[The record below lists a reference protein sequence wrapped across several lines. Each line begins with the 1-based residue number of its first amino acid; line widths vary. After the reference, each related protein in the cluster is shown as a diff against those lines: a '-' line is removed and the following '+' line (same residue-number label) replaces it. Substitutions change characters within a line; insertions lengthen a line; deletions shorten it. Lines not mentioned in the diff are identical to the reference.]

1 MNYADM
7 LNNVTQGD
15 CLEVMRSIPDNAIDM
30 VLADLPYA
38 MTKNKWD
45 KIIPLDELWEEY
57 HRIVKPNG
65 VFCLT
70 ASGAF
75 LGQLICSNIKE
86 YKYKYVWEK
95 DIATNFLNAKKQPL
109 RKHEDVLVF
118 YRKYPTYNE
127 QKIKGKPYN
136 TKKSAK
142 SACNNYSK
150 YKMCES
156 SCLDGMRHP
165 KDIIYFKTALS
176 EHGGGGLVHPT
187 QKPVELGRWL
197 IRTYTNE
204 GDTVL
209 DNTCG
214 SGTFLVSAL
223 LEGRNFVGIE
233 KNDNPMLHKVE
244 PIDYVGYARDRIL
257 REIANAE
264 PSKLQKM
271 QKCGLLSE
279 KILLDKPKVDLFG
292 DNIVVSKATA
302 RR

>member
-1 MNYADM
+1 M
-7 LNNVTQGD
+7 
-15 CLEVMRSIPDNAIDM
+15 
-30 VLADLPYA
+30 
-38 MTKNKWD
+38 
-45 KIIPLDELWEEY
+45 
-57 HRIVKPNG
+57 
-65 VFCLT
+65 
-70 ASGAF
+70 
-75 LGQLICSNIKE
+75 
-86 YKYKYVWEK
+86 
-95 DIATNFLNAKKQPL
+95 
-109 RKHEDVLVF
+109 
-118 YRKYPTYNE
+118 
-127 QKIKGKPYN
+127 
-136 TKKSAK
+136 
-142 SACNNYSK
+142 
-150 YKMCES
+150 
-156 SCLDGMRHP
+156 
-165 KDIIYFKTALS
+165 
-176 EHGGGGLVHPT
+176 
-187 QKPVELGRWL
+187 
-197 IRTYTNE
+197 
-204 GDTVL
+204 L